1 MAKLSVIIV
10 NYNVKH
16 FLEQC
21 LHSALKASQGMDAEI
36 FVVDN
41 NSVDGSCNMIRE
53 KFPEVSLIANK
64 ENLGFSRANN
74 QAIRQASGEYILLLN
89 PDTVVEEDSF
99 RKITGYMDKHPEAG
113 GLGVK
118 MIDGKGH
125 FLPESKRGLP
135 TPKVA
140 FFKIFGLSALFP
152 GSKKFG
158 HYHLTYLDKNKTHEV
173 DILSGAFML
182 LRKEALDKT
191 GLLDE
196 TFFMYGEDIDL
207 SYRIQKAGYRNIYYP
222 ETTIIH
228 YKGESTKKGSINYV
242 RIFYQAMIIFAEKH
256 FSQKNAR
263 LYSSLINLAIY
274 FRATL
279 AILVRFIK
287 KLFIPAL
294 DGLLIFLGF
303 YILTPVWENYKFGD
317 PGYYPDYF
325 MQVVVPAYVL
335 LWLISIFLSGGYDKP
350 TRMWKLLR
358 GIVAGSFF
366 ILVAYSLLPESYRFS
381 RALILLGSA
390 WAILS
395 VPLVRLAGTS
405 LNLPGFYIYSRR
417 KKRMVILGS
426 KAEINRVEELISQS
440 DISPEIVGYVSPDN
454 QHDNGFYLGSKR
466 QLEEIIKIHKVDE
479 IVFCARD
486 ISSQDIISTML
497 SLSGM
502 KTAYKIASPD
512 GISVIGSNSINTAGD
527 LYSLQLNTISTAD
540 NKRKKRIMDVF
551 VSLVV
556 ILFFPVFMITTGSP
570 WGIIRNAIAVLL
582 GFKSWV
588 GYADSDKRDDYRI
601 PAIKSGI
608 LSTASPYRK
617 SRLSNEE
624 KARLNLNYARDYK
637 AMNDFIIIIRSLP
650 CLGN

>member
-1 MAKLSVIIV
+1 MTSLSVIIV

-21 LHSALKASQGMDAEI
+21 LHSAFKASKGIDAEI

-41 NSVDGSCNMIRE
+41 NSVDGSCNMVRK
-53 KFPEVSLIANK
+53 KFPEVNLIANR
-64 ENLGFSRANN
+64 ENRGFSAANN
-74 QAIRQASGEYILLLN
+74 QAIRQATGRHILLLN

-99 RKITGYMDKHPEAG
+99 VKILDYMDKHPDVG

-135 TPKVA
+135 TPRVA
-140 FFKIFGLSALFP
+140 FYKIFGLSALFP

-158 HYHLTYLDKNKTHEV
+158 QYHLSFLDKNNIHEV
-173 DILSGAFML
+173 DILSGAFMW

-207 SYRIQKAGYRNIYYP
+207 SYRIQKAGYKNIYFP

-256 FSQKNAR
+256 FSQKNAKI
-263 LYSSLINLAIY
+263 YSALINMAIY
-274 FRATL
+274 FRA
-279 AILVRFIK
+279 AIAIMVRFLK
-287 KLFIPAL
+287 KLFIPL
-294 DGLLIFLGF
+294 IDSLLIFLGF
-303 YILTPVWENYKFGD
+303 FMLTPLWENYKFGD

-325 MQVVVPAYVL
+325 MKFVVPAYILV
-335 LWLISIFLSGGYDKP
+335 WLISIFLSGGYDKP
-350 TRMWKLLR
+350 TRLWKLLR
-358 GIVAGSFF
+358 GIVAGSFM

-381 RALILLGSA
+381 RALLLLGSA
-390 WAILS
+390 WTLIL
-395 VPLVRLAGTS
+395 VPLIRIAGTS
-405 LNLPGFYIYSRR
+405 LGIPGFNIYFRR

-426 KAEINRVEELISQS
+426 VEEINRVHDLISQS
-440 DISPEIVGYVSPDN
+440 EISPEIIGYVSPEN
-454 QHDNGFYLGSKR
+454 HHSNGFYLGDIS

-486 ISSQDIISTML
+486 ISSQKIISTML

-502 KTAYKIASPD
+502 KAAYKIASPD

-527 LYSLQLNTISTAD
+527 LYTLQLNTISTAD
-540 NKRKKRIMDVF
+540 NIRKKRITDVF
-551 VSLVV
+551 TSLVV
-556 ILFFPVFMITTGSP
+556 LLFLPVFMLITKTI
-570 WGIIRNAIAVLL
+570 WGIIRNTLLVLL
-582 GFKSWV
+582 GVKSWV
-588 GYADSDKRDDYRI
+588 GYADSGQKDDHRI
-601 PAIKSGI
+601 PLIKDGI
-608 LSTASPYRK
+608 LSTASPYRN
-617 SRLSNEE
+617 SQLSNEE

-637 AMNDFIIIIRSLP
+637 AINDFVIILRSLP
-650 CLGN
+650 CMGN

>member
-1 MAKLSVIIV
+1 MTSLSVIIV

-21 LHSALKASQGMDAEI
+21 LHSAFKASKGIDAEI

-41 NSVDGSCNMIRE
+41 NSVDGSCNMVRK
-53 KFPEVSLIANK
+53 KFPEVKLIANR
-64 ENLGFSRANN
+64 ENRGFSSANN
-74 QAIRQASGEYILLLN
+74 QAIRQATGRHILLLN

-99 RKITGYMDKHPEAG
+99 VKILDYMDKHPDVG

-135 TPKVA
+135 TPRVA
-140 FFKIFGLSALFP
+140 FYKIFGLSALFP

-158 HYHLTYLDKNKTHEV
+158 QYHLSFLDKNKIHEV
-173 DILSGAFML
+173 DILSGAFMW

-207 SYRIQKAGYRNIYYP
+207 SYRIQKAGYKNIYFP

-256 FSQKNAR
+256 FSQKNAKI
-263 LYSSLINLAIY
+263 YSALINMAIY
-274 FRATL
+274 FRA
-279 AILVRFIK
+279 AIAIMVRFLK
-287 KLFIPAL
+287 KLFIPL
-294 DGLLIFLGF
+294 IDSLLIFLGF
-303 YILTPVWENYKFGD
+303 FMLTPLWENYKFGD

-325 MQVVVPAYVL
+325 MKFVVPAYIVV
-335 LWLISIFLSGGYDKP
+335 WLISIFLSGGYDKP
-350 TRMWKLLR
+350 TRLWKLLR
-358 GIVAGSFF
+358 GIVAGSFM

-381 RALILLGSA
+381 RALLLLGSV
-390 WAILS
+390 WTLIS
-395 VPLVRLAGTS
+395 VPAIRIAGTS
-405 LNLPGFYIYSRR
+405 LGIPGFNIYFRR

-426 KAEINRVEELISQS
+426 VEEINRVHDLISQS
-440 DISPEIVGYVSPDN
+440 EISPEIIGYVSPEN
-454 QHDNGFYLGSKR
+454 RHSNGFYLGDIS

-486 ISSQDIISTML
+486 ISSQKIISTML

-502 KTAYKIASPD
+502 KAAYKIASPD

-527 LYSLQLNTISTAD
+527 LYTLQLNTISTAD
-540 NKRKKRIMDVF
+540 NIRKKRITDVF
-551 VSLVV
+551 TSLL
-556 ILFFPVFMITTGSP
+556 ILLFLPVFMLITKTI
-570 WGIIRNAIAVLL
+570 WGIIRNTLL
-582 GFKSWV
+582 VILGVKSWV
-588 GYADSDKRDDYRI
+588 GYADSGQKDDHRI
-601 PAIKSGI
+601 PVIKDGI
-608 LSTASPYRK
+608 LSTASPYRN
-617 SRLSNEE
+617 SQLSNEE

-637 AMNDFIIIIRSLP
+637 AINDFVIIIRSLP
-650 CLGN
+650 CMGN